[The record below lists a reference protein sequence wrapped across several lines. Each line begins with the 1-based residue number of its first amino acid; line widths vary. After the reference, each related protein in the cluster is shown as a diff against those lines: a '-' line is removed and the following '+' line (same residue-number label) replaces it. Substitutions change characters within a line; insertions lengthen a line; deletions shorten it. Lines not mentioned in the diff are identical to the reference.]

1 MLFTTEIKL
10 NSDQLK
16 ELICQSLRKSGIQ
29 AYPQNIEFSMRQVEK
44 VDYKKDSWVE
54 LELTGATVKDIKIG
68 IEELK

>member
-10 NSDQLK
+10 SSDQLK

-29 AYPQNIEFSMRQVEK
+29 AYPQNIEFSIRQVEK
-44 VDYKKDSWVE
+44 RNQRDYWTE

-68 IEELK
+68 NEELK